1 MLVCRGV
8 LQCTSCGPEL
18 SDMLPVTY
26 GVPQGRILFL
36 IYIIYLPTVIKH
48 SRLAQYTDNGVL
60 YCNSSNPADLE
71 SALNDDLLAIANWL
85 NDNKLSLNVHKTKS
99 MLIGSDFR

>member
-1 MLVCRGV
+1 MALNYVICCPLHTVCPR
-8 LQCTSCGPEL
+8 EAFW
-18 SDMLPVTY
+18 
-26 GVPQGRILFL
+26 VPFCSLFTD
-36 IYIIYLPTVIKH
+36 IIYLPAVIKH

-85 NDNKLSLNVHKTKS
+85 NDNKLTLNVDKTKS